1 MTPKKTLCTCA
12 TVNRQF
18 RVAMLRE
25 EDTKALNP
33 DCPNENY
40 SEPLKWFSHR
50 QKHNFEIVYLRGSNR
65 VRKEQENEC
74 CCIRKLLDG
83 TLWKSDDETQALRFI
98 APMRNFQILGP
109 FSPSKKQLWGTSQHP
124 TSGRDLGVDSHVFLR
139 ELQEQLPDL
148 DSPAKHVRQ
157 GIEII

>member
-1 MTPKKTLCTCA
+1 MTPKKTLCPCA

-33 DCPNENY
+33 DFCPNENY

-98 APMRNFQILGP
+98 APMRNFQIVGCIDDQK
-109 FSPSKKQLWGTSQHP
+109 SN
-124 TSGRDLGVDSHVFLR
+124 LR
-139 ELQEQLPDL
+139 EIRRTPRMGACLAFLLPTCENQRN
-148 DSPAKHVRQ
+148 KKT
-157 GIEII
+157 